1 MRSRSSTTILRPFA
15 AASVLLMCGCAAA
28 VTAGGGGHL
37 EASETGA
44 SVHPAGPAAEVIIV
58 RDDADGKTVHVPAGD
73 RVELIL
79 SSTYWMVH
87 RSTAPRVLR
96 QDGPTRL
103 LPRPQSCPKIPG
115 LGCVPVKTSYTA
127 LAAGRAVI
135 TASRGS
141 CGEALRCVGHQGRF
155 KVTIVVMN

>member
-1 MRSRSSTTILRPFA
+1 MRSRSTALRPLA
-15 AASVLLMCGCAAA
+15 AASVLLMAGCATA
-28 VTAGGGGHL
+28 VTANGGHL

-44 SVHPAGPAAEVIIV
+44 SVHPAGSAAEVIIV
-58 RDDADGKTVHVPAGD
+58 RDNANGKTVHVPAGD

-103 LPRPQSCPKIPG
+103 LARPKSCPTIPG
-115 LGCVPVKTSYTA
+115 LGCIPVKTSYSA
-127 LAAGRAVI
+127 LAAGEAVI

-155 KVTIVVMN
+155 KVTIVVMK

>member
-1 MRSRSSTTILRPFA
+1 MRSRSTALRPLA
-15 AASVLLMCGCAAA
+15 AASVLLMAGCATT
-28 VTAGGGGHL
+28 VTVNGGPL

-44 SVHPAGPAAEVIIV
+44 SVHAGGSAAEVIFV
-58 RDDADGKTVHVPAGD
+58 RDNANGKTVHVPAGD

-87 RSTAPRVLR
+87 RGTALRVLR

-103 LPRPQSCPKIPG
+103 LPRPKSCPKIPG
-115 LGCVPVKTSYTA
+115 LGCIPVKTSYSA
-127 LAAGRAVI
+127 LAAGKAVI

-155 KVTIVVMN
+155 KVTIVVMK

>member
-1 MRSRSSTTILRPFA
+1 MRSRSTMLRPFA
-15 AASVLLMCGCAAA
+15 AASVLLMTGCAIA
-28 VTAGGGGHL
+28 VSGGGHL
-37 EASETGA
+37 QASETGA
-44 SVHPAGPAAEVIIV
+44 SVHPARPAAEVIIV
-58 RDDADGKTVHVPAGD
+58 RDNANGKTVHVPGGD

-103 LPRPQSCPKIPG
+103 LPRPKSCPKIPG
-115 LGCVPVKTSYTA
+115 LGCVPVKTFYTA
-127 LAAGRAVI
+127 LVAGQAVI
-135 TASRGS
+135 TASRSS

-155 KVTIVVMN
+155 KVTVVVTK